1 MSRVNEYS
9 NIAELLD
16 TKLRRLRFAQKEW
29 NELWADLQY
38 EESDYI
44 LFFPDKSKEINCYG
58 MKYIDTFLQRVNGEK
73 AIIVTAVSYTHL
85 TLPTKRI
92 V

>member
-1 MSRVNEYS
+1 MERRKFIGNFRRNMSRVNEYS

-44 LFFPDKSKEINCYG
+44 LFFPDKRLKK
-58 MKYIDTFLQRVNGEK
+58 MHV
-73 AIIVTAVSYTHL
+73 YTL
-85 TLPTKRI
+85 KI
-92 V
+92 

>member
-29 NELWADLQY
+29 NELWAD
-38 EESDYI
+38 
-44 LFFPDKSKEINCYG
+44 
-58 MKYIDTFLQRVNGEK
+58 
-73 AIIVTAVSYTHL
+73 
-85 TLPTKRI
+85 
-92 V
+92 